1 MSGTLDIRYRNA
13 HFSWPSDL
21 LSIIRES
28 SFKDKFAKVLR
39 KCNFPF
45 EGIHENNILSWKDN
59 QDIIND
65 DDSETYTFPIS
76 TFHLTNTDTYHLSI
90 EASTSQNSN
99 RWFAKIMLTLSAKN
113 NSRYSGRMYF
123 NTVDFLAIRDFFIE
137 YLRDE
142 SKFFTILPSK
152 KSIQITK
159 EDSGNLNFEID
170 GQKMIFYPEYIKYLA
185 QGVYM
190 QKMSQT
196 MTCLNYEMT
205 PTPITRWWF
214 KEGSLIMDVGVDR
227 FNDRVNTM

>member
-1 MSGTLDIRYRNA
+1 
-13 HFSWPSDL
+13 
-21 LSIIRES
+21 
-28 SFKDKFAKVLR
+28 
-39 KCNFPF
+39 
-45 EGIHENNILSWKDN
+45 
-59 QDIIND
+59 
-65 DDSETYTFPIS
+65 
-76 TFHLTNTDTYHLSI
+76 
-90 EASTSQNSN
+90 
-99 RWFAKIMLTLSAKN
+99 MLTLSAKN

-190 QKMSQT
+190 QKTSQT